1 MTSIVQNSSKN
12 IEKICQES
20 GISYLALFGSQARGD
35 QEINSDVDL
44 LVEFKETPG
53 LVDFIKT
60 KHKFENLFNKKVDL
74 VTKKGL
80 SKHLRTYIYSDLQ
93 KLYG

>member
-1 MTSIVQNSSKN
+1 MTSIAQNSSEN
-12 IEKICQES
+12 IEKICQEL

-44 LVEFKETPG
+44 LVEFKKTPG
-53 LVDFIKT
+53 LVDFIKA
-60 KHKFENLFNKKVDL
+60 KHKFEILFNRKVDL

-80 SKHLRTYIYSDLQ
+80 SKYLRPYIESDLQ